1 MHVPYGS
8 LGTGLQLVEVGHPFR
23 GLDPTEHGILA
34 LETGEGFPLVLYSE
48 RIVAH
53 QFLGFLGPKGEEPVS
68 EAFQAGLDEIVE
80 LHATGVA
87 VLPRG
92 LFELL
97 ELIAKADCLS
107 SDDYCGMC
115 HVCPL
120 F

>member
-1 MHVPYGS
+1 MFFLVAMDIPYGS
-8 LGTGLQLVEVGHPFR
+8 LGTGLQLVEVGYSFW
-23 GLDPTEHGILA
+23 GLDPTEHGFL
-34 LETGEGFPLVLYSE
+34 LVLYPE

-53 QFLGFLGPKGEEPVS
+53 QFLGFLGPKGEEPVP

-87 VLPRG
+87 VLSRG

>member
-1 MHVPYGS
+1 MDIPYGS
-8 LGTGLQLVEVGHPFR
+8 LGTGMQLVEVGHPF
-23 GLDPTEHGILA
+23 GCLDPTEHG
-34 LETGEGFPLVLYSE
+34 FPLVLYHE

-53 QFLGFLGPKGEEPVS
+53 QFLGFLGPKGEEPVP

-80 LHATGVA
+80 LHATGVV
-87 VLPRG
+87 VLLRG

-97 ELIAKADCLS
+97 ELIAKTDCLS